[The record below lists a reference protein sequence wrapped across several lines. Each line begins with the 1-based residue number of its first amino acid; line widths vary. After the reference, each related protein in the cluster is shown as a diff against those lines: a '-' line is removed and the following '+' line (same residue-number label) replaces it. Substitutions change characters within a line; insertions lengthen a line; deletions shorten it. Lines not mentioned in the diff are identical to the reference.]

1 MSLNRTTLIVD
12 HCLSTIVDADLIIVL
27 KNGEIVEKGCHYGLL
42 KQNGTYKNLWC
53 QQSNKED
60 DVGTRKLL

>member
-1 MSLNRTTLIVD
+1 M
-12 HCLSTIVDADLIIVL
+12 DADVLIVL
-27 KNGEIVEKGCHYGLL
+27 KNGEIIEKGCHYGLL
-42 KQNGTYKNLWC
+42 KQNGTYKNLWH